1 MTPEIISAVGAIV
14 LGILGGFWAFM
25 RYLVT
30 KFLSELKPNGGSS
43 LVDKVDRLEKRIDDI
58 YTILIEKKNRRKLKH
73 KI

>member
-58 YTILIEKKNRRKLKH
+58 YTILIEKKTRRK
-73 KI
+73 